1 MMLVSDIWGVFST
14 ESFFKIVDDNALPF
28 YIEEVISGISTV
40 FVGTRSNSIL
50 EFYPKRGNLI
60 SSVFWIDGVKSYILA
75 L

>member
-1 MMLVSDIWGVFST
+1 VFST

-60 SSVFWIDGVKSYILA
+60 SSVF
-75 L
+75 